1 MIVNKVQLVFTMLSV
16 LFLTACYYD
25 NEEELY
31 GGKPCNVVTV
41 SFSKDI
47 MPLIQTEC
55 AISGCHVQGG
65 NGNGIFDNYQN
76 VKAKVD
82 NGSLRNRVIIQRDMP
97 PSGPLSNCQIA
108 YIEEWINQGAPN
120 N

>member
-1 MIVNKVQLVFTMLSV
+1 MNKIVKIAVMLLIFGLS
-16 LFLTACYYD
+16 ACYYD
-25 NEEELY
+25 SEEELY
-31 GGKPCNVVTV
+31 GGLPCDPVNV

-55 AISGCHVQGG
+55 ALSGCHIQGG
-65 NGNGIFDNYQN
+65 LGTGIFSNYQN

-82 NGSLRNRVIIQRDMP
+82 NGSLKNRVIVQRDMP
-97 PSGPLSNCQIA
+97 PSSPLSDCQIA
-108 YIEEWINQGAPN
+108 HIEAWINEGALN

>member
-1 MIVNKVQLVFTMLSV
+1 MKKVQFFFVLMSV
-16 LFLTACYYD
+16 LFFTACYYD

-31 GGKPCNVVTV
+31 GGTPCNVFTV
-41 SFSKDI
+41 SFSADI

-65 NGNGIFDNYQN
+65 AGSGIFDNYQN

-82 NGSLRNRVIIQRDMP
+82 NGSLSNRVIVQRDMP

-108 YIEEWINQGAPN
+108 YIEEWIKQGAPN

>member
-1 MIVNKVQLVFTMLSV
+1 MNKMHLLAGLLSV
-16 LFLTACYYD
+16 LFLFGCYYD

-31 GGKPCNVVTV
+31 GGTSCNVVSV
-41 SFSKDI
+41 SFSEDI

-65 NGNGIFDNYQN
+65 GTPVIYDNYQN

-82 NGSLRNRVIIQRDMP
+82 DGTLKDRVLVRRDMP
-97 PSGPLSNCQIA
+97 PSGPLSSCQIA

>member
-1 MIVNKVQLVFTMLSV
+1 MSKSKFVLGILSV
-16 LFLTACYYD
+16 LFFFGCYYD

-31 GGKPCNVVTV
+31 GGTPCNVVSV

-65 NGNGIFDNYQN
+65 AGNGVFENYQN
-76 VKAKVD
+76 IKSKVD
-82 NGSLRNRVIIQRDMP
+82 NGSLNNRVLVQRDMP
-97 PSGPLSNCQIA
+97 PSSPLSNCQIEF
-108 YIEEWINQGAPN
+108 IEEWIKQGAPN